1 MGKKIIFYDE
11 KDDLKNLNI
20 YFKEIKKNKVLTKD
34 EEIELAKRI
43 KNGDEEAVKA
53 LVNANLRFVVTIA
66 KDYQNQGLSINDL
79 VNEGNYGLL
88 KAAKKFD
95 HTMGFRFISYAVWWV
110 RQSIINSLNEN
121 ARTVR
126 LPTNVINKLSGL
138 NKELLLSGVMNNN
151 DENTENTLT
160 EACGNLAVSIYNQN
174 ESLNKI
180 ISENGVES
188 IDLIN
193 NDEEEVEKYDITDSI
208 KDSIKKVLDV
218 LDERERDII
227 VSYYGLNYNVES
239 MTLEAIGE
247 KYSLTKERIRQIK
260 QNSLRKLR
268 YNSNELYTLIND

>member
-43 KNGDEEAVKA
+43 KNGDEEAVKE

-160 EACGNLAVSIYNQN
+160 EVCGNLAVSIYNQN

-188 IDLIN
+188 IDLIYN
-193 NDEEEVEKYDITDSI
+193 EEEMEKYDITDSI

>member
-1 MGKKIIFYDE
+1 MGKKIVFYDE

-79 VNEGNYGLL
+79 INEGNYGLL

-126 LPTNVINKLSGL
+126 LPTNVINKLSTL
-138 NKELLLSGVMNNN
+138 NKELLLGGVIHNN

-160 EACGNLAVSIYNQN
+160 ETCVNLAVSIYNQN

-188 IDLIN
+188 IDLVSS
-193 NDEEEVEKYDITDSI
+193 EEETEKYEVTDSI
-208 KDSIKKVLDV
+208 KASIKKVLDV

-227 VSYYGLNYNVES
+227 VSYYGLNYNTDS

-268 YNSNELYTLIND
+268 YNSNELYNLIND